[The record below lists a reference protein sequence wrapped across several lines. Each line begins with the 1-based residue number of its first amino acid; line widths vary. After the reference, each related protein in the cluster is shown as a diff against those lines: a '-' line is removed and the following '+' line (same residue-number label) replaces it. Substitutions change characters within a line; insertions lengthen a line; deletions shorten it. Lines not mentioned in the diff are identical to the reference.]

1 MRDQAL
7 EALLARR
14 GAVTRIATGLG
25 ISTAAVS
32 QWRRIPPERLEEV
45 ARIMEVTPEA
55 LLPTVPAPTGAPRLA
70 PKIAIRRRRPRR

>member
-1 MRDQAL
+1 MSSTESDDAG
-7 EALLARR
+7 

-45 ARIMEVTPEA
+45 ARIMEVTPQA
-55 LLPTVPAPTGAPRLA
+55 LLPTAPTGAPR
-70 PKIAIRRRRPRR
+70 